1 MADPASSPANRPWVA
16 GSGADAAPAIAGRPD
31 PPAME
36 RGEDRAQKR
45 RLDPGKTIRNR
56 SSNTARTR
64 AESLCKASC
73 ELSKRRRRFDS
84 TRNPAIVITSI
95 KPGG

>member
-16 GSGADAAPAIAGRPD
+16 GSGAAPAIAGRPD

-84 TRNPAIVITSI
+84 TKNPAIVITSI